1 MWIIG
6 REKMK
11 IVIAPDSF
19 KGSLSAK
26 EAAEC
31 IKAGI
36 LRVYK
41 DSNILCIPMAD
52 GGEGTVQAL
61 VDATGGR
68 IIRVRVKDPLLREV
82 EAFYGILGDNKTAV
96 IEMAAASGLPLLA
109 INERNPMLTTSY
121 GTGEL
126 IKHALDMGCKEI
138 IIGIG
143 GSATNDG
150 GLGMA
155 MALGVKFLDKTGMNI
170 GHGGGSLS
178 KLHTIDV
185 SGLDERLKSCN
196 ITAACDVENPLC
208 GLTGAAYVFGP
219 QKGAD
224 EEAILILDKN
234 LEHYADII
242 STTLG
247 IDIKD
252 YPGAG
257 AAGGLGGGLMAF
269 LGARLEKG
277 IEIVKK
283 IVKLEEQVKT
293 ADLVITGEGRMD
305 YQTQF
310 GKTPYGVAKAAKDYN
325 IPVIALVGQI
335 GKNARVLYDLGIDS
349 IFSIT
354 DGPMTLEDAM
364 SNTPEL
370 LMDTAERVMRLYKVI
385 VKHV

>member
-1 MWIIG
+1 
-6 REKMK
+6 MK

-19 KGSLSAK
+19 KGSLLAK

-31 IKAGI
+31 IKTGI

-61 VDATGGR
+61 VDATEGR
-68 IIRVRVKDPLLREV
+68 IIKVRVKDPLLREV

-96 IEMAAASGLPLLA
+96 IEMAAASGLPLIA
-109 INERNPMLTTSY
+109 INERNPMLTTTY

-155 MALGVKFLDKTGMNI
+155 MALGVKFLDKAGMDI

-178 KLHTIDV
+178 KLHTIDI
-185 SGLDERLKSCN
+185 SGLDERLRACN
-196 ITAACDVENPLC
+196 ITAACDVDNPLC
-208 GLTGAAYVFGP
+208 GLTGATYVFGS

-224 EEAILILDKN
+224 EEAMLILDRN

-242 STTLG
+242 RATLN
-247 IDIKD
+247 IDIKN
-252 YPGAG
+252 YKGAG

-269 LGARLEKG
+269 LGAKLEQG

-283 IVKLEEQVKT
+283 IVKLEEQVKD
-293 ADLVITGEGRMD
+293 ADLVITGEGMMD

-310 GKTPYGVAKAAKDYN
+310 GKTPYGVAKVAKYYN

-335 GKNARVLYDLGIDS
+335 GKNANVLYDLGIDS

-354 DGPMTLEDAM
+354 SGPMTLEDAV
-364 SNTPEL
+364 SNAPEL
-370 LMDTAERVMRLYKVI
+370 LMDTAERVMRFYKVI

>member
-1 MWIIG
+1 
-6 REKMK
+6 MK

-19 KGSLSAK
+19 KGSLLAK

-61 VDATGGR
+61 VDATEGR
-68 IIRVRVKDPLLREV
+68 IIKVRVKDPLLREV
-82 EAFYGILGDNKTAV
+82 KAFYGILGDNKTAV
-96 IEMAAASGLPLLA
+96 IEMAAASGLPLIA
-109 INERNPMLTTSY
+109 INERNPMLTTTY

-138 IIGIG
+138 SIGIG

-155 MALGVKFLDKTGMNI
+155 MALGVKFLDKAGMDI

-185 SGLDERLKSCN
+185 SGLDERLRACN

-208 GLTGAAYVFGP
+208 GLTGATYVFGS

-224 EEAILILDKN
+224 EEAMLILDRN

-242 STTLG
+242 RATLN
-247 IDIKD
+247 IDIKN
-252 YPGAG
+252 YKGAG

-283 IVKLEEQVKT
+283 IVKLEEQVKD

-310 GKTPYGVAKAAKDYN
+310 GKTPYGVAKVAKCYN

-335 GKNARVLYDLGIDS
+335 GKNANVLYDLGIDS
-349 IFSIT
+349 IFCIT
-354 DGPMTLEDAM
+354 NGPMTLEDAV
-364 SNTPEL
+364 SNAPEL